1 MRYRGN
7 AQCAQRVHWACTDST
22 RCGVLPR
29 GLGAGAVRNRLHES
43 LSRVKET
50 INKTLPKKSVTE
62 KAVNLMVSEQGTFH
76 INKRIRENAED
87 LSAALQSHMLKVF
100 APDARKE
107 LRHFSAGETAEL
119 LGISTSFL
127 RKLHF
132 DEKIPDVESTAG
144 GRRLYSGEDILEIRK
159 ILETT
164 AKNKGTYMRGR
175 RAGDKVQVLSF
186 LNFKGGSGKTTS
198 SVHTAQRLALRGYRV
213 LAVDIDPQASMT
225 TLFGYT
231 PELDFI
237 ESGTIY
243 DAIRYEDPLPFSQI
257 IEKTYFTGI
266 DLAPGGL
273 LLQEFEH
280 ETPQALRK
288 NIQPAFYAR
297 MAAAL
302 QEVEANYDVIIF
314 DCPPQLG
321 YLTMSALCA
330 STGVL
335 ITIVPNMLDV
345 ASMSQFLQMSADLL
359 DVVSNAGANMEFDF
373 LRFLINRYE
382 PNDGPQQQVVAF
394 LRQLF
399 GDEVMIAPMLK
410 STAIS
415 DAGLTQQTIF
425 EVERGQFHR
434 NTYDRALDSL
444 NLVNDEIEL
453 LLQTAWGR

>member
-1 MRYRGN
+1 MEQTTGQFN
-7 AQCAQRVHWACTDST
+7 
-22 RCGVLPR
+22 
-29 GLGAGAVRNRLHES
+29 
-43 LSRVKET
+43 
-50 INKTLPKKSVTE
+50 INT
-62 KAVNLMVSEQGTFH
+62 
-76 INKRIRENAED
+76 RIRENAED
-87 LSAALQSHMLKVF
+87 LSAALESHMLQVF

-107 LRHFSAGETAEL
+107 LRLFSAGEAAEL

-127 RKLHF
+127 RKLHM
-132 DEKIPDVESTAG
+132 DDKIPDVQISGG
-144 GRRLYSGEDILEIRK
+144 GRRHYSASNLLEIRK

-164 AKNKGTYMRGR
+164 AKTPGAYINGR
-175 RAGDKVQVLSF
+175 REGDKVQVLSF

-198 SVHTAQRLALRGYRV
+198 AVHTAQRMALKGYRV
-213 LAVDIDPQASMT
+213 LAVDIDPQASLT
-225 TLFGYT
+225 TLFGYR
-231 PELDFI
+231 PEYDFL

-243 DAIRYEDPLPFSQI
+243 DAIRYDDPVPFSQI
-257 IEKTYFTGI
+257 IQKTYFTGI

-280 ETPQALRK
+280 DTPQALR
-288 NIQPAFYAR
+288 NNLQPPFFAR
-297 MAAAL
+297 MATAL
-302 QEVEANYDVIIF
+302 AEIESNYDVIIF

-321 YLTMSALCA
+321 YLTMAALCA

-359 DVVSNAGANMEFDF
+359 DVVSNAGADMQFDF

-415 DAGLTQQTIF
+415 DAGLTQQTIY
-425 EVERGQFHR
+425 EVERSQFHR
-434 NTYDRALDSL
+434 NTYDRAIDSL
-444 NLVNDEIEL
+444 NLVNDEVEA

>member
-1 MRYRGN
+1 M
-7 AQCAQRVHWACTDST
+7 
-22 RCGVLPR
+22 
-29 GLGAGAVRNRLHES
+29 
-43 LSRVKET
+43 
-50 INKTLPKKSVTE
+50 
-62 KAVNLMVSEQGTFH
+62 EQAAKQLH
-76 INKRIRENAED
+76 INTRIRENAED
-87 LSAALQSHMLKVF
+87 LSAALASHMLKVF

-107 LRHFSAGETAEL
+107 LRLFSAGEAAEM

-132 DEKIPDVESTAG
+132 DDKIADVHLTSG
-144 GRRLYSGEDILEIRK
+144 GRRHYSASDLLEIRK
-159 ILETT
+159 TLEST
-164 AKNKGTYMRGR
+164 AKTKGAYQRGR
-175 RAGDKVQVLSF
+175 RDGDKVQVLSF

-198 SVHTAQRLALRGYRV
+198 AIHAAQRFALKGYRV
-213 LAVDIDPQASMT
+213 LAVDIDPQASLT
-225 TLFGYT
+225 TLFGYR
-231 PELDFI
+231 PELDFLD
-237 ESGTIY
+237 SGTIY

-257 IEKTYFTGI
+257 IQKTFFTGI

-280 ETPQALRK
+280 ETPQALRN
-288 NIQPAFYAR
+288 NIQPPFFSR

-302 QEVEANYDVIIF
+302 QEVEADYDVIIF

-359 DVVSNAGANMEFDF
+359 DVVSNAGANLEFDF
-373 LRFLINRYE
+373 LRFMINRYE

-399 GDEVMIAPMLK
+399 GEEVLISPMLK

-415 DAGLTQQTIF
+415 DAGLTQQTVY
-425 EVERGQFHR
+425 EVDRSQFHR
-434 NTYDRALDSL
+434 NTYDRAVDSL
-444 NLVNDEIEL
+444 NLVNDEIEA
-453 LLQTAWGR
+453 LLQQAWGR

>member
-1 MRYRGN
+1 M
-7 AQCAQRVHWACTDST
+7 T
-22 RCGVLPR
+22 
-29 GLGAGAVRNRLHES
+29 S
-43 LSRVKET
+43 LLN
-50 INKTLPKKSVTE
+50 INT
-62 KAVNLMVSEQGTFH
+62 
-76 INKRIRENAED
+76 RIRENAED
-87 LSAALQSHMLKVF
+87 LAAALDAHMHKVF
-100 APDARKE
+100 SPDAQKE
-107 LRHFSAGETAEL
+107 LRLFSASEAAEH

-132 DEKIPDVESTAG
+132 DGKVLDVESTSG
-144 GRRLYSGEDILEIRK
+144 GRRLYSAHDIQAIRGVLE
-159 ILETT
+159 ES
-164 AKNKGTYMRGR
+164 AKVPGTYQRGR
-175 RAGDKVQVLSF
+175 KPGDKVQVLSF

-198 SVHTAQRLALRGYRV
+198 AVHTAHRLALKGYRV
-213 LAVDIDPQASMT
+213 LCVDIDPQASLT
-225 TLFGYT
+225 TLFGYR
-231 PELDFI
+231 PEIDFI

-243 DAIRYEDPLPFSQI
+243 DAIRYDDPLPFSAIVQ
-257 IEKTYFTGI
+257 KTFFTGI

-280 ETPQALRK
+280 ETPQALRS
-288 NIQPAFYAR
+288 NIQPPFYAR

-321 YLTMSALCA
+321 YLTMAALCA
-330 STGVL
+330 STGVF

-399 GDEVMIAPMLK
+399 GDEVMVAPMLK

-415 DAGLTQQTIF
+415 DAGLTQQTIY

-434 NTYDRALDSL
+434 ATYDRAMDSL
-444 NLVNDEIEL
+444 NQVNEEVET
-453 LLQTAWGR
+453 LLQQAWGR

>member
-1 MRYRGN
+1 MM
-7 AQCAQRVHWACTDST
+7 
-22 RCGVLPR
+22 
-29 GLGAGAVRNRLHES
+29 
-43 LSRVKET
+43 T
-50 INKTLPKKSVTE
+50 I
-62 KAVNLMVSEQGTFH
+62 
-76 INKRIRENAED
+76 
-87 LSAALQSHMLKVF
+87 F

-107 LRHFSAGETAEL
+107 LRLFSAGEAAEL

-132 DEKIPDVESTAG
+132 DGKIPDVHTTPG
-144 GRRLYSGEDILEIRK
+144 GRRHYSAADMIEIRK

-164 AKNKGTYMRGR
+164 AKTSGAYLRGR
-175 RAGDKVQVLSF
+175 REGDKVQVLSF

-198 SVHTAQRLALRGYRV
+198 SVHAAQRLALKGYRV
-213 LAVDIDPQASMT
+213 LCVDVDPQASLT
-225 TLFGYT
+225 TLFGYR
-231 PELDFI
+231 PEYDFLQ
-237 ESGTIY
+237 SGTIY
-243 DAIRYEDPLPFSQI
+243 DAIRYEDPLPLSQI
-257 IEKTYFTGI
+257 IQQTYFTGI

-273 LLQEFEH
+273 MLQEFEH
-280 ETPQALRK
+280 ETPQALMG
-288 NIQPAFYAR
+288 NIQPPFFAR

-335 ITIVPNMLDV
+335 ITVVPNMLDI

-394 LRQLF
+394 MRQLF
-399 GDEVMIAPMLK
+399 GEEVMVSPMLK
-410 STAIS
+410 TTAIS
-415 DAGLTQQTIF
+415 DAGLTQQTVY
-425 EVERGQFHR
+425 EVERSQFHR
-434 NTYDRALDSL
+434 TTYDRAVDSL
-444 NLVNDEIEL
+444 NLVNDEIES
-453 LLQTAWGR
+453 LLQQAWGR